1 MYNLLIAKRFAVVRA
16 LIEGTNLEFIK
27 EFLLLISKCVTFSD
41 HDKKI
46 LRSLAQ
52 VVHPSLA
59 PLKNRSTE
67 QMNSGIL
74 WTTEAGYLKT
84 QERIKRIA
92 TIEMIENA
100 REVEAARALGDL
112 RENAEYKFAVER
124 RARLQGE
131 MKLLSKQINKARILT
146 KEDIFSEEIGV
157 GSVVELENSKGEK
170 ISYTILGPWETN
182 PEENI
187 ISYQSQ
193 LAQAMAGN
201 KIGGQFT
208 FRDEEYR
215 VADLKSFL

>member
-1 MYNLLIAKRFAVVRA
+1 DR
-16 LIEGTNLEFIK
+16 
-27 EFLLLISKCVTFSD
+27 
-41 HDKKI
+41 DKKI

-59 PLKNRSTE
+59 PSKSRSVE

-74 WTTEAGYLKT
+74 WATEEGYIKT
-84 QERIKRIA
+84 QERIKQIA
-92 TIEMIENA
+92 TVEMIENA
-100 REVEAARALGDL
+100 KEVEAARALGDL

-146 KEDIFSEEIGV
+146 KGDIFPDEVGV
-157 GSVVELENSKGEK
+157 GSVVELENSKK
-170 ISYTILGPWETN
+170 QKVSYTILGPWETN

-201 KIGGQFT
+201 KIGKKFI
-208 FRDEEYR
+208 FRDEEYMI
-215 VADLKSFL
+215 VDLKCFL